1 MTTNIAI
8 PAAEQSPATGIDREG
23 EPLRF
28 VTLVGRV
35 QFAAIFLAAPLG
47 HFSRQTIG
55 YASQQGVPGA
65 QWLVPLSG
73 LIALAGGLSVLLG
86 YKARI
91 GAWLLVLFLVPV
103 TLTMHNFWAV
113 QDPMMAQIQ
122 QAMFFKNLS
131 MLGGALLIARFGA
144 GPLSLDARRSLKD
157 RRATVSFRANPSGAR
172 GSEESRV

>member
-1 MTTNIAI
+1 MTTKIAI
-8 PAAEQSPATGIDREG
+8 PAARQRPVAGVVRER
-23 EPLRF
+23 EPMPF
-28 VTLVGRV
+28 ITLVGRIL
-35 QFAAIFLAAPLG
+35 FAAIFLAAPLG
-47 HFSRQTIG
+47 HFSQQTIG
-55 YASQQGVPGA
+55 YAAQQGVPGA

-103 TLTMHNFWAV
+103 TLTMHNFWVV

-157 RRATVSFRANPSGAR
+157 SS
-172 GSEESRV
+172 SEESRV